1 MGAKCCR
8 NDNYRAEM
16 LSEIQNF
23 NFNDNAVEFPL
34 ESRVIRELMLD
45 TRTVYQLQICLKK
58 FLLENAYLIKEQKVS
73 IKEKGIESRISAPPL
88 LD

>member
-23 NFNDNAVEFPL
+23 NFNDNSVEFPL

-45 TRTVYQLQICLKK
+45 TRTVYQL
-58 FLLENAYLIKEQKVS
+58 
-73 IKEKGIESRISAPPL
+73 
-88 LD
+88 